1 MNIREQI
8 EANKADLVL
17 KEFGNGLRV
26 LKYRRHVFYDA
37 TWNEFLR
44 ECRGLVI
51 DQDYN
56 VVTLPFKK
64 IHNYGI
70 EADAPEFAYTEMVF
84 ASRKVNGFM
93 IAVTWYNNDLLW
105 STTGSIDS
113 AFVGYAKEIYEQQI
127 NDGEFRTRIKAN
139 PTETFLFECVHP
151 IDPHI
156 VPEEAGLY
164 FLGSRAHDFSSKVE
178 LMMASAE
185 EVYWKSTGVK
195 IVETQF
201 IEHGKLMEQ
210 LKTVQHE
217 GFVFESMD
225 GLRVSKC
232 KSPHYLAK
240 KFLMRGNW
248 QKFCNAKNRFELAEE
263 FYPVYSHI
271 REVEGDRFFEMDEI
285 ARREWIEHFFW
296 IQVK

>member
-8 EANKADLVL
+8 EANKEDISL
-17 KEFGNGLRV
+17 KVFGNGLYV

-56 VVTLPFKK
+56 VVAMPFKK

-70 EADAPEFAYTEMVF
+70 EADAPEFAPDEMVF

-93 IAVTWYNNDLLW
+93 IAVTWYNGDLLW
-105 STTGSIDS
+105 STTGSLESD
-113 AFVGYAKEIYEQQI
+113 FVGYAKEIYEQQI
-127 NDGEFRTRIKAN
+127 NDRAFRERLAAN
-139 PTETFLFECVHP
+139 PSQTYLFECVHP
-151 IDPHI
+151 ADPHI
-156 VPEEAGLY
+156 VPEAPGLY

-185 EVYWKSTGVK
+185 EVYWKYTGIK

-210 LKTVQHE
+210 LKTAQHE
-217 GFVFESMD
+217 GFVFESLD

-248 QKFCNAKNRFELAEE
+248 QKFCNAENRFELAEE
-263 FYPVYSHI
+263 FYPVFSYI
-271 REVEGDRFFEMDEI
+271 REVEGDRFFELDET
-285 ARREWIEHFFW
+285 ARREWIEKFFMET
-296 IQVK
+296 VK